1 MHFPLFIE
9 LEGRPCLVVGG
20 GPVAV
25 RKAQALAECGAKVTV
40 VAGTNGQDAR
50 STGKA
55 TGVNGQDARSTWE
68 GSFCGTGVPP
78 VHVVRRNFTDGDVEG
93 MSLVV
98 SATNDRAVNRCVA
111 ELCRARGVPVN
122 VVDDPANCTFIFPAV
137 VRKGPMTVAVSSGG
151 ACPVAAKMVRDKVA
165 GALPDDFVAA
175 VERLGN
181 ERENLKRDYPD
192 PQVRRR
198 VCEEALKR
206 WKD

>member
-25 RKAQALAECGAKVTV
+25 RKAQALADCGAQVKTV
-40 VAGTNGQDAR
+40 APEVCGRSFEDA
-50 STGKA
+50 
-55 TGVNGQDARSTWE
+55 
-68 GSFCGTGVPP
+68 
-78 VHVVRRNFTDGDVEG
+78 DVEG
-93 MSLVV
+93 MALVV
-98 SATNDRAVNRCVA
+98 SATNDRAVNRHVA
-111 ELCRARGVPVN
+111 ELCKARGVPVN
-122 VVDDPANCTFIFPAV
+122 VVDDPENCTFIFPAV

-151 ACPVAAKMVRDKVA
+151 ACPVAAKLVRDRVA
-165 GALPDDFVAA
+165 GSLPDDFVAA
-175 VERLGN
+175 VERLGK
-181 ERENLKRDYPD
+181 ERENLKRNYPD

>member
-40 VAGTNGQDAR
+40 VAGVTGQDAR
-50 STGKA
+50 STGE
-55 TGVNGQDARSTWE
+55 DAFR
-68 GSFCGTGVPP
+68 GTGVSP
-78 VHVVRRNFTDGDVEG
+78 VRVVRRDFADGDVEG
-93 MSLVV
+93 MALVV
-98 SATNDRAVNRCVA
+98 SATNDRAVNRRVA
-111 ELCRARGVPVN
+111 DLCKARGIPVN

-151 ACPVAAKMVRDKVA
+151 ACPVAAKLVRDRVA
-165 GALPDDFVAA
+165 EALPDDFVAA
-175 VERLGN
+175 VERLGK
-181 ERENLKRDYPD
+181 ERENLKRNYPD

>member
-25 RKAQALAECGAKVTV
+25 RKTQALVECGAKVTV
-40 VAGTNGQDAR
+40 VAGTNGQGAR
-50 STGKA
+50 LSGE
-55 TGVNGQDARSTWE
+55 D
-68 GSFCGTGVPP
+68 SFGGTGVSP
-78 VHVVRRNFTDGDVEG
+78 VRVVRRDFADGDVEG
-93 MSLVV
+93 MTLVV
-98 SATNDRAVNRCVA
+98 SATNDRAVNRRVA
-111 ELCRARGVPVN
+111 ELCEARGVPVN

-165 GALPDDFVAA
+165 AALSDDFVAA
-175 VERLGN
+175 VGRLGN

>member
-40 VAGTNGQDAR
+40 VAG
-50 STGKA
+50 
-55 TGVNGQDARSTWE
+55 VNGQDARSTRE
-68 GSFCGTGVPP
+68 DAFCGTGVSP
-78 VHVVRRNFTDGDVEG
+78 VHVMRRNFADADVEG
-93 MSLVV
+93 MALVV
-98 SATNDRAVNRCVA
+98 SATNDRAVNRRVA
-111 ELCRARGVPVN
+111 DLCKARGIPVN

-151 ACPVAAKMVRDKVA
+151 ACPVAAKLVRDRVA
-165 GALPDDFVAA
+165 EALPDDFVAA
-175 VERLGN
+175 VERLGK
-181 ERENLKRDYPD
+181 ERENLKRNYPD

>member
-25 RKAQALAECGAKVTV
+25 RKTQALVECGAKVTV
-40 VAGTNGQDAR
+40 VAGTNGQGAR
-50 STGKA
+50 LSGE
-55 TGVNGQDARSTWE
+55 D
-68 GSFCGTGVPP
+68 SFGGTGVSP
-78 VHVVRRNFTDGDVEG
+78 VRVVRRDFADGDVEG
-93 MSLVV
+93 MALVV
-98 SATNDRAVNRCVA
+98 SATNDRAVNRRVA
-111 ELCRARGVPVN
+111 ELCEARGVPVN

-165 GALPDDFVAA
+165 AALSDDFVAA
-175 VERLGN
+175 VGRLGN

>member
-1 MHFPLFIE
+1 MHFPLFLE

-25 RKAQALAECGAKVTV
+25 RKAQALAGCGARVKM
-40 VAGTNGQDAR
+40 VAPE
-50 STGKA
+50 
-55 TGVNGQDARSTWE
+55 V
-68 GSFCGTGVPP
+68 CGRT
-78 VHVVRRNFTDGDVEG
+78 FEDGDVGG
-93 MSLVV
+93 MALVV
-98 SATNDRAVNRCVA
+98 SATNDRALNRRVA
-111 ELCRARGVPVN
+111 ELCKAKGIPVN

-165 GALPDDFVAA
+165 RCLPDDFVAA
-175 VERLGN
+175 VGRLGS

-192 PQVRRR
+192 PQARRR

>member
-1 MHFPLFIE
+1 MHFPLFLE

-25 RKAQALAECGAKVTV
+25 RKARALADCGAQVKTV
-40 VAGTNGQDAR
+40 APEVSGRAF
-50 STGKA
+50 
-55 TGVNGQDARSTWE
+55 E
-68 GSFCGTGVPP
+68 
-78 VHVVRRNFTDGDVEG
+78 DGDIEG
-93 MSLVV
+93 MALVV
-98 SATNDRAVNRCVA
+98 SATNDRAVNRRVA
-111 ELCRARGVPVN
+111 ELCRARGIPVN

-165 GALPDDFVAA
+165 GCLPDDFIAA
-175 VERLGN
+175 VGRLGN

-192 PQVRRR
+192 PQARRR
-198 VCEEALKR
+198 ACEEALKR

>member
-25 RKAQALAECGAKVTV
+25 RKAQALAECGAKVKTV
-40 VAGTNGQDAR
+40 APEACGRSFEDA
-50 STGKA
+50 
-55 TGVNGQDARSTWE
+55 
-68 GSFCGTGVPP
+68 
-78 VHVVRRNFTDGDVEG
+78 DVEG
-93 MSLVV
+93 MTLVV
-98 SATNDRAVNRCVA
+98 SATNDRAVNRHVA
-111 ELCRARGVPVN
+111 ELCKARGVPVN
-122 VVDDPANCTFIFPAV
+122 VVDDPENCTFIFPAV

-151 ACPVAAKMVRDKVA
+151 ACPVAAKLVRDRVA
-165 GALPDDFVAA
+165 RSLPDDFVAA

-181 ERENLKRDYPD
+181 ERENLKRNYPD